1 MTLNHHLWRLHLS
14 FSHTQHGTD
23 SYNSGSSVVNCMH
36 KKHADDLDPCNKFL
50 TMKPWVGR
58 RRQLCDLLYSSQNT
72 LTWKNVIERLQRLAF
87 GPSFYSDWQP
97 SSIKTVFYKISM
109 TAWVFSNQ
117 QKSHRFTK
125 KFSSNLELETTIQ
138 ILAPHGRTMSSTH
151 QNMKSSNILLAVW
164 NSKPSYFHKSKGP
177 SSFSESKFRRFIKIP
192 DSSSVLYFPQI

>member
-1 MTLNHHLWRLHLS
+1 MNGRS
-14 FSHTQHGTD
+14 QKS
-23 SYNSGSSVVNCMH
+23 NC
-36 KKHADDLDPCNKFL
+36 
-50 TMKPWVGR
+50 
-58 RRQLCDLLYSSQNT
+58 
-72 LTWKNVIERLQRLAF
+72 TWKNVIERLQRLAF

-164 NSKPSYFHKSKGP
+164 NSKPSHFHKSKGP

-192 DSSSVLYFPQI
+192 DSSSVLYFPQILKKGTPFPMQNPKLFRYFQNVIFLRPSSLTLIQPHLQPSLVPT